1 MKKDKRWK
9 VIGELTD
16 KTVLGLDGVSDKAPR
31 KTARAIVMNDEG
43 LYAVVYAKKFN
54 LHGLPGGG
62 IEAGETKAEALRR
75 EVLEETGCHCDM
87 IRPLGIISENRAHA
101 DYTVLSYYFIV
112 HTHTKDG
119 VPNYTKGE
127 KNLGTSLRWCTLEE
141 MNHLVRDIEHK
152 TNQRKF
158 LQARD
163 IIALDEYMRRLNDE
177 K

>member
-75 EVLEETGCHCDM
+75 EVLEETGLSLTEYKLRGIVTFISDIWEDECMFLYTASEYQGELRECDEGDLM
-87 IRPLGIISENRAHA
+87 WVPKTEVMLLNTWEGDKIFLDLLMNQTGFFELKLIYEGN
-101 DYTVLSYYFIV
+101 VL
-112 HTHTKDG
+112 K
-119 VPNYTKGE
+119 K
-127 KNLGTSLRWCTLEE
+127 
-141 MNHLVRDIEHK
+141 HK
-152 TNQRKF
+152 VKV
-158 LQARD
+158 
-163 IIALDEYMRRLNDE
+163 Y
-177 K
+177 